1 MLGNNIRLGLVCV
14 PTREKRKTLKFT
26 GFWIEDSECSASV
39 KGKISPR
46 LKAALIPPN
55 KTSEQISTESNYSQV
70 NVSKTKLKN
79 ICKNKKYL

>member
-1 MLGNNIRLGLVCV
+1 MLGNNIRLGFVCV

-26 GFWIEDSECSASV
+26 GFWIKVSECSASV

-55 KTSEQISTESNYSQV
+55 KTSSRSPQNQSIP
-70 NVSKTKLKN
+70 K
-79 ICKNKKYL
+79 